1 MDTVAQ
7 PRAIG
12 TGRRPP
18 QQGRIAGEPAFGS
31 ARCEELM
38 SCVAGLDK
46 LSDMGDL
53 VRLLAAPRGEK
64 EA

>member
-1 MDTVAQ
+1 
-7 PRAIG
+7 
-12 TGRRPP
+12 
-18 QQGRIAGEPAFGS
+18 
-31 ARCEELM
+31 M

-64 EA
+64 EV